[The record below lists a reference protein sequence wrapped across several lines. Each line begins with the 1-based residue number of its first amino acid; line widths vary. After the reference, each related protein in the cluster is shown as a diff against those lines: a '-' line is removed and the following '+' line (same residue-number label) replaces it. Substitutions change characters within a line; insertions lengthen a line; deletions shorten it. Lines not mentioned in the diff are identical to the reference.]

1 MRASV
6 KLVPCVLLLAGLL
19 AGPVRAQSQQSDF
32 DARVIVINGCAVS
45 ATDMDFGSPAPG
57 TTSVNST
64 ATVTVRCSSPSIY
77 LVTMDR
83 GDNAAAAQRRMLG
96 TTGDFVNYSLFRNA
110 ARTQDWGSTIFTG
123 RLGIG
128 PAGVP
133 VDYTVYGRIPVLNT
147 ATLQGSY
154 LDTVTVTVNF

>member
-1 MRASV
+1 MIAA
-6 KLVPCVLLLAGLL
+6 LLAVP
-19 AGPVRAQSQQSDF
+19 ARAQSQQSDF
-32 DARVIVINGCAVS
+32 DARLTVINGCAVT

-57 TTSVNST
+57 TTIVNST

-83 GDNAAAAQRRMLG
+83 GDHAAGAQRRMLG
-96 TTGDFVNYSLFRNA
+96 TTGDFVEYSLFRNA
-110 ARTQDWGSTIFTG
+110 ARTQDWGNTLFTG

-128 PAGVP
+128 PAGTP
-133 VDYTVYGRIPVLNT
+133 TDYTVYGRIPVLDT
-147 ATLQGSY
+147 AILQGSY